1 VQAQAANPTTYLMKR
16 NKLPMSLI
24 EEKGNINGLKQH
36 AAKIAVESQPF
47 GDTFGPKAQ
56 RKRPK
61 LDFSTVEDLAGRTGT
76 MHDTY
81 LDRLEQAHLL
91 SGNSGDAEADN
102 FNPDGDFAQAREF
115 IFMKGTSKRIWNE
128 LYKVIDSSDVI
139 LHVLDARDPDGTR
152 CRSVEKYIRTEAPH
166 KHLVFVLNKV
176 DLVPSKVAVSHE
188 YPSAPLCPPSFHPP
202 PPRPLLKSRT
212 ISSIMNWFCYKLG
225 RLTAARSPEVVLAKG
240 RPASVLVAGHQ
251 SCNVIRFELR
261 AASALKQI
269 GGGSL
274 SNISHIPSPITNAL
288 L

>member
-1 VQAQAANPTTYLMKR
+1 MKR

-24 EEKGNINGLKQH
+24 EEKGNINGLKEH

-47 GDTFGPKAQ
+47 KDTFGPKAQ

-61 LDFSTVEDLAGRTGT
+61 LDFSSIEDLAGRTGT

-81 LDRLEQAHLL
+81 LDRLEQAKLL
-91 SGNSGDAEADN
+91 SGTSGDAEADEN
-102 FNPDGDFAQAREF
+102 NPDGDFAQAREF

-176 DLVPSKVAVSHE
+176 DLVPSKVAVSHTVFPLSPS
-188 YPSAPLCPPSFHPP
+188 YPFPFL
-202 PPRPLLKSRT
+202 
-212 ISSIMNWFCYKLG
+212 
-225 RLTAARSPEVVLAKG
+225 
-240 RPASVLVAGHQ
+240 PA
-251 SCNVIRFELR
+251 
-261 AASALKQI
+261 
-269 GGGSL
+269 
-274 SNISHIPSPITNAL
+274 HILP
-288 L
+288 

>member
-1 VQAQAANPTTYLMKR
+1 MKR

-61 LDFSTVEDLAGRTGT
+61 LDFSTIEDLAGRTGT

-91 SGNSGDAEADN
+91 SGNSGDAEADDV
-102 FNPDGDFAQAREF
+102 NPDGDFAQAREF

-176 DLVPSKVAVSHE
+176 DLVPSKVAVSHPH
-188 YPSAPLCPPSFHPP
+188 PSSCPCALPSLFRFPA
-202 PPRPLLKSRT
+202 RPLLKSRT

-240 RPASVLVAGHQ
+240 RSASVLVAGHQ
-251 SCNVIRFELR
+251 SCNVISFELR
-261 AASALKQI
+261 AASAFEQI

-274 SNISHIPSPITNAL
+274 SNISHIPSPIMHAL
-288 L
+288 LCD